1 MVFLIVRGLSQGNY
15 AFRENFQKIVLPID
29 EIFFK
34 TFARTPEHNLMP
46 PKADPYATPVQR
58 RIDAL
63 LIVIIAITVAIL
75 LLTGSH
81 SRAESATHASAPTV
95 EKGSR

>member
-1 MVFLIVRGLSQGNY
+1 
-15 AFRENFQKIVLPID
+15 
-29 EIFFK
+29 
-34 TFARTPEHNLMP
+34 MP

-63 LIVIIAITVAIL
+63 LIVITAITVAIL

-81 SRAESATHASAPTV
+81 GHAQSATHTSAPTV
-95 EKGSR
+95 EKLSR

>member
-1 MVFLIVRGLSQGNY
+1 
-15 AFRENFQKIVLPID
+15 
-29 EIFFK
+29 
-34 TFARTPEHNLMP
+34 MP
-46 PKADPYATPVQR
+46 PKADPYATPTQR

-81 SRAESATHASAPTV
+81 GNAESATHASAPIA
-95 EKGSR
+95 EKGFH

>member
-1 MVFLIVRGLSQGNY
+1 
-15 AFRENFQKIVLPID
+15 LPFY

-34 TFARTPEHNLMP
+34 TLAEPTERRPNLMP

-63 LIVIIAITVAIL
+63 LIVITAITVAIL
-75 LLTGSH
+75 LLTGSRG
-81 SRAESATHASAPTV
+81 RAANDSPKAPPAAATHA
-95 EKGSR
+95 R

>member
-1 MVFLIVRGLSQGNY
+1 MTLFL
-15 AFRENFQKIVLPID
+15 KPP
-29 EIFFK
+29 
-34 TFARTPEHNLMP
+34 PEPWNSLFNLMP

-63 LIVIIAITVAIL
+63 LTVITVITVAIL

-81 SRAESATHASAPTV
+81 GRAAEPTGASIRQAHSQT
-95 EKGSR
+95 R